1 MREDSKRLDMTER
14 ERVEGML
21 IENRLNELKDTVRTL
36 ETVETTLES
45 LRETKWAL
53 VSELKDLG
61 HDFTATT
68 EGMDVVLSAPPSMR
82 F

>member
-1 MREDSKRLDMTER
+1 MT
-14 ERVEGML
+14 M
-21 IENRLNELKDTVRTL
+21 IESRLNELRDTVRTL

-45 LRETKWAL
+45 LRETKWTL
-53 VSELKDLG
+53 VKELKNLG
-61 HDFTATT
+61 HDFTATS

>member
-1 MREDSKRLDMTER
+1 MTER
-14 ERVEGML
+14 ENVEGML

-45 LRETKWAL
+45 LRETKWTL
-53 VSELKDLG
+53 VNELKELG

>member
-1 MREDSKRLDMTER
+1 MTER

-61 HDFTATT
+61 HDFTATS
-68 EGMDVVLSAPPSMR
+68 EGMDIVLSSSPS
-82 F
+82 FNWS